1 MSGGQLLMISD
12 IEGCVPNF
20 FGTDQNTSLCELSTY
35 TNELTKFLTVNA
47 NNEIAFLGDY
57 FDKGPG
63 VASSI
68 IGIAH
73 LHAKFPSKVHII
85 LGNRDINKFRIAYEI
100 DLPVEKRTYTLSS
113 SDADDYDK
121 SGSAWVNSIVG
132 IDSAKT
138 GKDRLFEI
146 AAKSMGGMANG
157 VEKQIYP
164 GASEEIT
171 YEWLYE
177 TFKNSKTLFVSNLL
191 QINSNTSINKSLFIA
206 SCRYLFQNGNIVKH
220 NDKFKVLISHAGGF
234 NLCLL
239 KTQQFFEGI
248 ITKLTPEMSYY
259 DKMET
264 CRRGLICR
272 TAEPKPSATL
282 TLADIIAVHQGLYA
296 KFVNSFFDGTNQI
309 TTNVEPSNEY
319 FLLQAMGLKPFL
331 PAKDLKET
339 TIRPADFVS
348 FIQSCGGGC
357 NFVVSTESD
366 RNFLGFLANNK
377 VEVISHGHVP
387 HCMPHPLVFTRPC
400 ESSNSDSVDSIV
412 FMENDTSNG
421 NRPKIASGKIE
432 ELPLSYIELENGT
445 NKYGIGFL
453 NNDGTILKNKVPL
466 KNNKNMDYAMN
477 MPITETRNKQLT
489 QLLIMGESLPG
500 SELLDED
507 GVQTLIKFN
516 SAGFAPLSFKG
527 GKSRKQK
534 NRKTRKNKNKKTRK
548 RKLNKNCNHNGCKYH

>member
-1 MSGGQLLMISD
+1 MISD
-12 IEGCVPNF
+12 IEGCVPF
-20 FGTDQNTSLCELSTY
+20 FSIKIIDKIEQIEQNTSLCELSTY
-35 TNELTKFLTVNA
+35 TNELTKFLSANK

-73 LHAKFPSKVHII
+73 LHTKFPTQVHII

-100 DLPVEKRTYTLSS
+100 DLLVEKRTYTLSS

-132 IDSAKT
+132 IDTEKK

-146 AAKSMGGMANG
+146 AAKSMGGMANP

-164 GASEEIT
+164 GASEDIT

-177 TFKNSKTLFVSNLL
+177 TFTSTSQFSSKLNEIPSVPSDITNEE
-191 QINSNTSINKSLFIA
+191 NKKAFKDLFIT
-206 SCRYLFQNGNIVKH
+206 SCRYLFKNGNIVKH
-220 NDKFKVLISHAGGF
+220 NEKFKVLISHAGGF

-239 KTQQFFEGI
+239 KTQEFFNGI
-248 ITKLTPEMSYY
+248 TTTLTPEMSYY

-272 TAEPKPSATL
+272 TAETEPKAEL
-282 TLADIIAVHQGLYA
+282 TLADVIAVHQGLYA
-296 KFVNSFFDGTNQI
+296 KFVNSFFDETNQI
-309 TTNVEPSNEY
+309 VTLVDPSNEY

-331 PAKDLKET
+331 PSAGLKES

-366 RNFLGFLANNK
+366 GKFLDFLKTNK

-387 HCMPHPLVFTRPC
+387 HCMPHPLVFTR
-400 ESSNSDSVDSIV
+400 NSVV
-412 FMENDTSNG
+412 FIENDTSNG
-421 NRPKIASGKIE
+421 NRPKNASGKIE

-453 NNDGTILKNKVPL
+453 NNDGTIQKKEVPL
-466 KNNKNMDYAMN
+466 KNNRNMEYTNKNVVD
-477 MPITETRNKQLT
+477 EEKLKK
-489 QLLIMGESLPG
+489 LLIMGESLPG
-500 SELLDED
+500 SELLDEG
-507 GVQTLIKFN
+507 GVQTLINFN
-516 SAGFAPLSFKG
+516 AAGFAPLSFKG

>member
-1 MSGGQLLMISD
+1 
-12 IEGCVPNF
+12 
-20 FGTDQNTSLCELSTY
+20 
-35 TNELTKFLTVNA
+35 
-47 NNEIAFLGDY
+47 
-57 FDKGPG
+57 
-63 VASSI
+63 
-68 IGIAH
+68 
-73 LHAKFPSKVHII
+73 
-85 LGNRDINKFRIAYEI
+85 
-100 DLPVEKRTYTLSS
+100 
-113 SDADDYDK
+113 
-121 SGSAWVNSIVG
+121 
-132 IDSAKT
+132 
-138 GKDRLFEI
+138 
-146 AAKSMGGMANG
+146 
-157 VEKQIYP
+157 
-164 GASEEIT
+164 
-171 YEWLYE
+171 
-177 TFKNSKTLFVSNLL
+177 
-191 QINSNTSINKSLFIA
+191 
-206 SCRYLFQNGNIVKH
+206 VKH

-239 KTQQFFEGI
+239 KTQEFFDGI
-248 ITKLTPEMSYY
+248 TTKLTPEMSYY

-272 TAEPKPSATL
+272 TAEPEPKAEL
-282 TLADIIAVHQGLYA
+282 TLADVIAVHQGLYT
-296 KFVNSFFDGTNQI
+296 KFVNSFFNETNQI
-309 TTNVEPSNEY
+309 VTLVEPSNEY

-331 PAKDLKET
+331 PSAGLKES

-387 HCMPHPLVFTRPC
+387 HCMPHPLIFTRPC

-421 NRPKIASGKIE
+421 NRPKIVSGKIE
-432 ELPLSYIELENGT
+432 ELPLSYIELENET

-453 NNDGTILKNKVPL
+453 NSEGSIQKKEVPL
-466 KNNKNMDYAMN
+466 TNNKNDNYDMKR
-477 MPITETRNKQLT
+477 PITETRNKQLT

-500 SELLDED
+500 SELLDENS
-507 GVQTLIKFN
+507 VQTLIKFN
-516 SAGFAPLSFKG
+516 DAGFAPLSFKG